1 MNTELSSAVP
11 SVPKKGEV
19 DQRPDAGWFEKF
31 KGLLG
36 RRVDGGSL
44 AWFRIFVGMVMALEA
59 FTLLRPSASTAGKVP
74 LEVYYTGPNISFNL
88 PYPGFEW
95 LPILSTTGMHLM
107 VGVLA
112 AGAISLAAGFLYRFA
127 AVAVF
132 LAWGYFYALEATR
145 TYWMSYYYLE
155 LLVAFLLIWMPAAE
169 RYSIDA
175 WWKKRKGAESGSI
188 PFWPVFLLRAQLV
201 ITYFYA
207 GVAKLNPDWL
217 LDAQPVKYY
226 LSQPNVAASL
236 KHFIGSS
243 AVTWAQSSQLAYVIS
258 WAGAAFDLSVGF
270 LLCWRRTRWVGF
282 CMLLFFH
289 LTNHFLLFNDIEWF
303 PLVGIT
309 TATIFFAPDWPS
321 KAWRCMTRDRKRV
334 KNGAGLQAAVSYPVA
349 RWTAPLL
356 CLWVAGQVFIPLRG
370 FFIPGDARMTFE
382 GLSFSWRL
390 KADVYRTTPA
400 EIYIE
405 DDGVVAKEGIDWS
418 NWKGERVIYDPVDTR
433 SIAWDKLPEIVVTFE
448 PVVGERIFYNR
459 YSSEAKAHGDAEI
472 KDRVLAIWRDNFGET
487 PDGIYPTV
495 SVAQVVQAYSAAL
508 KNHEPRLGG
517 GVGLET
523 LLRERSNP
531 QIMKLLRRMHPF
543 ALDEG
548 EARQLYLIDAAGRF
562 ITNADLPKLS
572 RNDWKAGSA
581 MLPLWWK
588 GGDLGNAVYLVI
600 SDTWSQMGELFP
612 KSFIV
617 AQNGGLKIAWN
628 YRKELPTSKVM
639 HISAQP
645 FLLQKYAEIVAREW
659 KQETGRI
666 PEVHA
671 VTSVSLNFRPPQAVV
686 DPEADL
692 AEVRVSHVSHNPWIK
707 DLQVARIPQ

>member
-1 MNTELSSAVP
+1 MNTELPSAVP
-11 SVPKKGEV
+11 SVPTTGEIKE
-19 DQRPDAGWFEKF
+19 RPDGGWFEKF
-31 KGLLG
+31 KAVLG

-74 LEVYYTGPNISFNL
+74 LEIYYTGPNITFNL
-88 PYPGFEW
+88 PYPGFGW
-95 LPILSTTGMHLM
+95 LPFFSPIGMHLM

-112 AGAISLAAGFLYRFA
+112 VGAICLAAGFLYRFA
-127 AVAVF
+127 AMAVF
-132 LAWGYFYALEATR
+132 LAWGYFYAVEATR

-155 LLVAFLLIWMPAAE
+155 LLVTFLLIWMPAAE

-175 WWKKRKGAESGSI
+175 WRKKGRNTSSGII
-188 PFWPVFLLRAQLV
+188 PFWPVFLLRAQLL

-207 GVAKLNPDWL
+207 GVAKLNADWL
-217 LDAQPVKYY
+217 LDAQPVRYY

-236 KHFIGSS
+236 KHFFGSS
-243 AVTWAQSSQLAYVIS
+243 AVTWAQSSQLAYAIS

-270 LLCWRRTRWVGF
+270 LLCWRRTRWAGF

-321 KAWRCMTRDRKRV
+321 KAWRWITRERKRA
-334 KNGAGLQAAVSYPVA
+334 NGAELKTAVSYPVA
-349 RWTAPLL
+349 RWTIPLL

-390 KADVYRTTPA
+390 KAEVYRTTPA

-405 DDGVVAKEGIDWS
+405 DNAVVANKGIDWS
-418 NWKGERVIYDPVDTR
+418 NWKGERGIYDPVDTR
-433 SIAWDKLPEIVVTFE
+433 SIAWEKLPEIVVTFE
-448 PVVGERIFYNR
+448 PAVGERIFYNR

-472 KDRVLAIWRDNFGET
+472 KDRVLAIWRENFGGT

-495 SVAQVVQAYSAAL
+495 SAAQVVQAYSAAL
-508 KNHEPRLGG
+508 KNHEPRLGSN
-517 GVGLET
+517 VGLET
-523 LLRERSNP
+523 LLRERNNP

-548 EARQLYLIDAAGRF
+548 EGRQLYLIDAAGLF
-562 ITNADLPKLS
+562 TTNAGLPKLT
-572 RNDWKAGSA
+572 RGDWKASAA
-581 MLPLWWK
+581 MLPPEWK
-588 GGDLGNAVYLVI
+588 GGDVGNAVYLVI
-600 SDTWSQMGELFP
+600 SDTWSQTAEQFP
-612 KSFIV
+612 KSFLV
-617 AQNGGLKIAWN
+617 AQHGRVKIAWN

-645 FLLQKYAEIVAREW
+645 FLLQKYAEIVAQEW
-659 KQETGRI
+659 KQQTGRI

-671 VTSVSLNFRPPQAVV
+671 VTSVSLNFRPPQAVI
-686 DPEADL
+686 DPEANL
-692 AEVRVSHVSHNPWIK
+692 AAVRVSHLGHNSWIK
-707 DLQVARIPQ
+707 NLQVARIPK